1 MSHLTKAILWL
12 VCSLLMLS
20 CCVID
25 VIEQNWLGVV
35 ACVIIFAFDI
45 IDAAIEFSAWAREEG
60 RKAAQ
65 KKENENDT

>member
-12 VCSLLMLS
+12 ALALLMVF

-25 VIEQNWLGVV
+25 VIRQNWFAFV
-35 ACVIIFAFDI
+35 ACVIAFVFDI
-45 IDAAIEFSAWAREEG
+45 IDASIEFSAWAREVG
-60 RKAAQ
+60 RKEAQ